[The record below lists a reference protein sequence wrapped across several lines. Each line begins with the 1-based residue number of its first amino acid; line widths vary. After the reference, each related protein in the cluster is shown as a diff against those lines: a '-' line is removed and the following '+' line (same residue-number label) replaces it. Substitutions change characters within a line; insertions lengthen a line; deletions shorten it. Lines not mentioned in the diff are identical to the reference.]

1 MWCKD
6 GKSHEK
12 ESKTI
17 TKQFR
22 YGWYQMYTW
31 TVIASPLLLTCNSL
45 HIKQCIVFSKH
56 YHVFM
61 IGFQIKAI
69 LFVVFY
75 HRLININMIRL
86 QDSTFHSMFNI
97 RDNIIQ
103 NKKWMLVFHAIRR
116 MEGKSF
122 HDVFSLHNAAYRPNK
137 IFSVAL
143 EVFSLL
149 SSCRQRIS

>member
-1 MWCKD
+1 MVSNVHMNRNCISFTINMQLTPYKAMH
-6 GKSHEK
+6 SIL
-12 ESKTI
+12 KTLPYI
-17 TKQFR
+17 YDRMIFPNNVDYTIFR
-22 YGWYQMYTW
+22 S
-31 TVIASPLLLTCNSL
+31 VAFC
-45 HIKQCIVFSKH
+45 
-56 YHVFM
+56 
-61 IGFQIKAI
+61 
-69 LFVVFY
+69 
-75 HRLININMIRL
+75 HRLLNINMIRL

-122 HDVFSLHNAAYRPNK
+122 HDVFSFHNAAYRPNK

-149 SSCRQRIS
+149 SSCRQSIS

>member
-1 MWCKD
+1 MVSNVHMNRNCISFTINMQLTPYKAMH
-6 GKSHEK
+6 SIL
-12 ESKTI
+12 KTLPYVYDRMI
-17 TKQFR
+17 FPNNVDYTIFR
-22 YGWYQMYTW
+22 S
-31 TVIASPLLLTCNSL
+31 VAFC
-45 HIKQCIVFSKH
+45 
-56 YHVFM
+56 
-61 IGFQIKAI
+61 
-69 LFVVFY
+69 
-75 HRLININMIRL
+75 HRLLNINMIRL

>member
-1 MWCKD
+1 MVSNVHMNRNCISFTINMQLTPYKAMH
-6 GKSHEK
+6 SIF
-12 ESKTI
+12 KTLPCI
-17 TKQFR
+17 YDRMIFPNNVD
-22 YGWYQMYTW
+22 YT
-31 TVIASPLLLTCNSL
+31 ICHSFKRNAL
-45 HIKQCIVFSKH
+45 
-56 YHVFM
+56 
-61 IGFQIKAI
+61 
-69 LFVVFY
+69 LFVAFN
-75 HRLININMIRL
+75 HRLLNINMICL

-122 HDVFSLHNAAYRPNK
+122 HDVFSIHNAAYRPNK

>member
-1 MWCKD
+1 MVSNVHMNRNCISFTINMQLTPYKAMHSIFKTLPCIYDRMIFPNNVDYTICHSWS
-6 GKSHEK
+6 KSGL
-12 ESKTI
+12 
-17 TKQFR
+17 F
-22 YGWYQMYTW
+22 
-31 TVIASPLLLTCNSL
+31 V
-45 HIKQCIVFSKH
+45 
-56 YHVFM
+56 
-61 IGFQIKAI
+61 QIKAI

-75 HRLININMIRL
+75 HRLINIDMIRL

-122 HDVFSLHNAAYRPNK
+122 HDVFSFHNAAYRPNK

>member
-1 MWCKD
+1 MVSNVHMNRNCISFTINMQLTPYKAMH
-6 GKSHEK
+6 SIL
-12 ESKTI
+12 KTLPYVYDRMI
-17 TKQFR
+17 FPNNVD
-22 YGWYQMYTW
+22 YTIFHSFERKF
-31 TVIASPLLLTCNSL
+31 V
-45 HIKQCIVFSKH
+45 
-56 YHVFM
+56 
-61 IGFQIKAI
+61 QINAI
-69 LFVVFY
+69 LFVAFY
-75 HRLININMIRL
+75 HRLLNINMIRL

>member
-1 MWCKD
+1 MVSNVHMNRNCI
-6 GKSHEK
+6 SFTNNMQLTPYK
-12 ESKTI
+12 EMHSILKILPYLYDWMIFPNNINYAICHSNTFCI
-17 TKQFR
+17 
-22 YGWYQMYTW
+22 Y
-31 TVIASPLLLTCNSL
+31 LLLYT
-45 HIKQCIVFSKH
+45 IR
-56 YHVFM
+56 
-61 IGFQIKAI
+61 
-69 LFVVFY
+69 FVAFY
-75 HRLININMIRL
+75 HRLLNINMICL

-137 IFSVAL
+137 IFSLAL

>member
-1 MWCKD
+1 MVSNVHMNRNCISFTINMQLTPYKAMH
-6 GKSHEK
+6 SIL
-12 ESKTI
+12 KTLPYI
-17 TKQFR
+17 YDR
-22 YGWYQMYTW
+22 
-31 TVIASPLLLTCNSL
+31 
-45 HIKQCIVFSKH
+45 IV
-56 YHVFM
+56 
-61 IGFQIKAI
+61 QTKAI

>member
-1 MWCKD
+1 MVSNVHMNRNCISFTINMQLTPYKAMH
-6 GKSHEK
+6 SIL
-12 ESKTI
+12 KTLPYLYDRMI
-17 TKQFR
+17 FPNNLD
-22 YGWYQMYTW
+22 YT
-31 TVIASPLLLTCNSL
+31 ICHS
-45 HIKQCIVFSKH
+45 
-56 YHVFM
+56 FM
-61 IGFQIKAI
+61 RNVA
-69 LFVVFY
+69 FY
-75 HRLININMIRL
+75 HRLLNINMICL

-122 HDVFSLHNAAYRPNK
+122 HDVFSFHNAAYRPNK

>member
-1 MWCKD
+1 MVSNVHMNRNCISFTINMQLTPYKAMH
-6 GKSHEK
+6 SIL
-12 ESKTI
+12 KTLPYVYDRMI
-17 TKQFR
+17 FPNNVDYTIFR
-22 YGWYQMYTW
+22 S
-31 TVIASPLLLTCNSL
+31 VAFC
-45 HIKQCIVFSKH
+45 
-56 YHVFM
+56 
-61 IGFQIKAI
+61 
-69 LFVVFY
+69 
-75 HRLININMIRL
+75 HRLLNINMICL

-149 SSCRQRIS
+149 SSCRQSIS